1 MTRTLAGVKEQ
12 TLRWPGGWARL
23 GPWRGHEEIAYLSL
37 GAERPPEEAFVE
49 RCLAALRRD
58 GYSRV
63 VTSALAPGETLP
75 FVDAGFEV
83 RERLHLLEHDMAG
96 IVGPSRATR
105 RARNRDRAAVLDVD
119 RRAFDAFW
127 HIDDDG
133 LDHAIRATPQ
143 SRFRVADEDDTVVG
157 YAVTGRAGEQ
167 GYLQR
172 LAVDPDR
179 HRRGWGTSL
188 VADALRWLRRH
199 GVNRTLVNTQL
210 GNAAAIEL
218 YRTMGFRLLP
228 LGLTVLDRDL

>member
-1 MTRTLAGVKEQ
+1 MKEQ

-37 GAERPPEEAFVE
+37 GAERPPEEAFVD
-49 RCLAALRRD
+49 RCLAALRRA
-58 GYSRV
+58 GYRRV

-75 FVDAGFEV
+75 FVDAGFAV

-96 IVGPSRATR
+96 IDRPDRTTR
-105 RARNRDRAAVLDVD
+105 RGRGRDRAAVLEID

-127 HIDDDG
+127 HIDDEG
-133 LDHAIRATPQ
+133 LDHALRATPQ
-143 SRFRVADEDDTVVG
+143 SRFRVGEEDEEITG
-157 YAVTGRAGEQ
+157 YAVAGRSGEQ
-167 GYLQR
+167 GFLQR

-179 HRRGWGTSL
+179 HRCGWGTSL

-199 GVNRTLVNTQL
+199 GVTRTLVNTQL
-210 GNAAAIEL
+210 GNDAAVAL
-218 YRTMGFRLLP
+218 YRSTGFRLLP